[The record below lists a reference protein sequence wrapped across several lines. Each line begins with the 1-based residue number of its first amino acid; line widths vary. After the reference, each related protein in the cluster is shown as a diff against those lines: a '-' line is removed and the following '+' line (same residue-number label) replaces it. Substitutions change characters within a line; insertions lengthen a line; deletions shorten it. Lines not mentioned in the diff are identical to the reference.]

1 MKRLV
6 AGVGYDIYETGDA
19 VSLVIDTAQA
29 AEDSHPFKV
38 TLKGLKFKVV
48 PGTVNS
54 VMPTLDGTALDAGT
68 APEKTISASGHVYL
82 ECVHTSGSN
91 FPVSVAVKYDTATP
105 SPNTDTRLY
114 IHIATIVVTS
124 GSAKKTAQNVTTS
137 LAAEFFKC
145 GSSAAEYY
153 VSQA

>member
-6 AGVGYDIYETGDA
+6 PGVGYDIYETGDA

-29 AEDSHPFKV
+29 ADDSHPFKV
-38 TLKGLKFKVV
+38 TLSGLKFKVV

-54 VMPTLDGTALDAGT
+54 VMPTLDGTALDNAT

-82 ECVHTSGSN
+82 ECVHTAGSN
-91 FPVSVAVKYDTATP
+91 FPVSVAVKFDTATP

-124 GSAKKTAQNVTTS
+124 GAAKKTAQVVTTS
-137 LAAEFFKC
+137 LWAEYFKC
-145 GSSAAEYY
+145 GSNDPEYY